1 MAAPARTPL
10 QEAIEEQN
18 LLRLQSIVSMTS
30 FEGYSSALSL
40 ACQHKFQIGIEW
52 LVAQLIY
59 MIPLENYR
67 MVEDLIYA
75 TEDLELFQQIMR
87 RFTPS
92 LRLLSDAFNRRLSK
106 INTSNYIK
114 QNLTTHMV
122 KEYKARGLQL
132 RGTFTAMQYRW
143 LLQHGFTFHP
153 DIIRITLRKALS
165 KGSVTFAELAIEY
178 KFPIP
183 EECLEIAL
191 RRGHEPLVE
200 YLFHHG
206 FDILE
211 VKERTLGPG
220 KNFHVNWIGFIMVSL
235 HKDVR
240 DPRNGILL
248 AQLRSTVTLLLRLGC
263 PRTRV
268 INQHSLDHA
277 WNFLR
282 IPGPAP

>member
-1 MAAPARTPL
+1 MATLVKTPL
-10 QEAIEEQN
+10 QQAIEEQN
-18 LLRLQSIVSMTS
+18 LSRLQSIVSMTS
-30 FEGYSSALSL
+30 FEGYSNALTL
-40 ACQHKFQIGIEW
+40 ACQNKFQSGIEW
-52 LVAQLIY
+52 LISQLIP
-59 MIPLENYR
+59 MVPLENRR

-87 RFTPS
+87 KFTPS
-92 LRLLSDAFNRRLSK
+92 IRLLTDAFNRRLSK
-106 INTSNYIK
+106 INTFNYTK
-114 QNLTTHMV
+114 QELTAYIV
-122 KEYKARGLQL
+122 KEYKPRGLHL

-153 DIIRITLRKALS
+153 DIIRETLRRALS

-183 EECLEIAL
+183 EEFLEIAL

-206 FDILE
+206 FDISE
-211 VKERTLGPG
+211 IKERTLGSG

-235 HKDVR
+235 HKDVQN
-240 DPRNGILL
+240 PRNEALL
-248 AQLRSTVTLLLRLGC
+248 AQLHSTVSLLLRLGC

-268 INQHSLDHA
+268 INQHSLEYA
-277 WNFLR
+277 WYFLR
-282 IPGPAP
+282 IPGSAP